1 LQVKII
7 ILFLITGFCKKKVPS
22 PGQKKVTC
30 EQITFSINL
39 IFNQNL
45 LMSLFIRHGKPF
57 AAFCPA
63 GSQYPATILGGHT
76 ASVTVLV
83 FSFPY

>member
-1 LQVKII
+1 
-7 ILFLITGFCKKKVPS
+7 
-22 PGQKKVTC
+22 
-30 EQITFSINL
+30 
-39 IFNQNL
+39 
-45 LMSLFIRHGKPF
+45 MSLFIRHGKPF

-63 GSQYPATILGGHT
+63 GSQYPATILGGHA